1 MKKKIKEIHNKLSNV
16 SLKNYDSVVTA
27 DNFTSVLR
35 DRFIS
40 ELKKMNIEWDLMP
53 TTINDLTSKKSIIK
67 KNNPIENSSSEN
79 LKNNKVGIDIQ
90 HVKEMPVVK
99 DPWVEE
105 FYINNFN
112 KNEIAHCLKKK
123 DIYQS
128 FAGLYAV
135 KEAIFKIDGTSGK
148 SIKINFDQN
157 GKPLNSSYSIS
168 ISHDNGFAVAVAFKN
183 ETENLEKNIEDIRDI
198 LKIKDANI
206 NKKLKTYFFTILL
219 LIVIIICLLFEI
231 FSIY

>member
-1 MKKKIKEIHNKLSNV
+1 MKKKIKEIHNKLSNA
-16 SLKNYDSVVTA
+16 SLKNYDSVITA

-53 TTINDLTSKKSIIK
+53 TSINDLTSKKSIIK
-67 KNNPIENSSSEN
+67 ENNPIENYSSEN
-79 LKNNKVGIDIQ
+79 LKINEVGIDIQ
-90 HVKEMPVVK
+90 HVKDMPVVK
-99 DPWVEE
+99 DPWSEE

-112 KNEIAHCLKKK
+112 KNEIAHCLKKN

-148 SIKINFDQN
+148 SIKISFDQN
-157 GKPLNSSYSIS
+157 GKPLNSLYSIS
-168 ISHDNGFAVAVAFKN
+168 ISHDNGIAVAVAFKN
-183 ETENLEKNIEDIRDI
+183 ETENLEKNIEDIRVL

-206 NKKLKTYFFTILL
+206 NKRLRIYFFTIISLIAITIYLL
-219 LIVIIICLLFEI
+219 LEN
-231 FSIY
+231 FSVY